1 MAKDEI
7 VDAEGT
13 GAPAGDRFVEGIV
26 IFTTIALLVGFV
38 LLELALKNH
47 YGRGL
52 MGGG

>member
-7 VDAEGT
+7 VDAEGE
-13 GAPAGDRFVEGIV
+13 GAPATDNFVTGIV
-26 IFTTIALLVGFV
+26 VFTTVALLFGFI
-38 LLELALKNH
+38 LIEMALKNH